1 MSLDKLICNRC
12 GEKLNDKRWDSEW
25 DPCHPEVHHYKS
37 ILCDCGKKNWLR
49 MNFLGS
55 GHDQVLEGNSNFV
68 ESTIKKV
75 QEGFKESFE

>member
-55 GHDQVLEGNSNFV
+55 GHDRIQEDPNPI
-68 ESTIKKV
+68 ESSVKKV